1 MRRIIDFMRIKKI
14 DIFLLKTFL
23 PLFIMTFGISLFI
36 VLMQFLWKYVDE
48 MVGKGIEMS
57 ILAEFFFYAALT
69 FVPMALPI
77 AILLASLMTF
87 GNLGEQFELLAMKA
101 SGISLLRL
109 MRPLTVFLC
118 IIAVGAFYFQ
128 NNIIPLSQVKMWTLM
143 YSMRYK
149 SPELDIPESTF
160 YGVIEGY
167 NLLAKKKDKTGLLKE
182 VMITDYTEGFNNLK
196 VTVADSGRIK
206 MTADKLYLILLLYNG
221 ESFANFKTKERIN
234 PNDAVPYQKES
245 FQTREIF
252 IKFDANFN
260 RMSESVWQNRFI
272 GKNLAELRQS
282 IDSMTVRLDSVK
294 LLNSKQLYDQSYH
307 RFLRENENTSTN
319 PQQTEEEIAITSKP
333 DFDQIYQTKPLST
346 QLAYL
351 TQVKTAI
358 ENIRTDYIHKSTLLA
373 TEEKEMRRHH
383 TEMHQKFTFSFACLV
398 FFFIGAPLGAIIRKG
413 GLGMPAVISVALFI
427 FYHIISN
434 IGLKMA
440 TNGIWLPWQGMWLS
454 SAVLLPLGIF
464 LTYKAANDS
473 VILNIDTYIEGLKK
487 FIGKRTIRKIE
498 KKEIILFNIDY
509 QEFIIHINAMK
520 AECLTYMQSNKRWIP
535 YFIFWKQGCKDIKV
549 ISLSERL
556 EKLIEEGRNSDKN
569 IILNKLMDYPIIE
582 GYEFNFRMKEKT
594 GQIIGYFF
602 PFAFFFYLFAVY
614 RRRFLLRNIQTIQQT
629 CNELVEIIQN
639 FNQPSSN

>member
-1 MRRIIDFMRIKKI
+1 MKIKRI

-57 ILAEFFFYAALT
+57 ILAEVFFYSALT
-69 FVPMALPI
+69 LVPMALPI

-87 GNLGEQFELLAMKA
+87 GNLGEQFELLAIKA

-143 YSMRYK
+143 YSMRSK

-167 NLLAKKKDKTGLLKE
+167 NLMAMKKDKTGLLKE
-182 VMITDYTEGFNNLK
+182 VMIYDYTDGFNNLQ

-206 MTADKLYLILLLYNG
+206 MTADKLYLILYLYNG
-221 ESFANFKTKERIN
+221 ESFANIKTQERNN
-234 PNDAVPYQKES
+234 PNDAVPYQKVS

-272 GKNLAELRQS
+272 GKNLAELRHS
-282 IDSMTVRLDSVK
+282 IDSMSIRLDSVK
-294 LLNSKQLYDQSYH
+294 MLNSKQLYEQSNQ
-307 RFLRENENTSTN
+307 RLFNINEDPPVLPHQADVETTT
-319 PQQTEEEIAITSKP
+319 PHP
-333 DFDQIYQTKPLST
+333 DFDQIYLTKQPGT
-346 QLAYL
+346 QLAL
-351 TQVKTAI
+351 LSQVKAAI
-358 ENIRTDYIHKSTLLA
+358 ESIRTDYVFKSNMLA
-373 TEEKEMRRHH
+373 SEEKEMRRHH

-413 GLGMPAVISVALFI
+413 GLGMPVVISVVLFI

-434 IGLKMA
+434 IGYKMA

-487 FIGKRTIRKIE
+487 LIGKRTLRKIE
-498 KKEIILFNIDY
+498 KKEIILYNIDY
-509 QEFIIHINAMK
+509 QDFFKHINELK
-520 AECLTYMQSNKRWIP
+520 DECTTYLTYNKQWMP

-556 EKLIEEGRNSDKN
+556 ENLIEEGRNSDKN

-582 GYEFNFRMKEKT
+582 GYEFNFRINEKT
-594 GQIIGYFF
+594 STIIGYFF
-602 PFAFFFYLFAVY
+602 PLSIFFYLFTVY
-614 RRRFLLRNIQTIQQT
+614 RRRFLIHHIQTISQT
-629 CNELVEIIQN
+629 CDELIAIIQKN
-639 FNQPSSN
+639 

>member
-1 MRRIIDFMRIKKI
+1 MCRVIDCMKIKRT

-48 MVGKGIEMS
+48 MVGKGIEIS
-57 ILAEFFFYAALT
+57 ILAEVFFYAALT

-118 IIAVGAFYFQ
+118 IVAVGAFYFQ

-160 YGVIEGY
+160 FSGIPNY
-167 NLLAKKKDKTGLLKE
+167 NLFANKKDKTGLLKE
-182 VMITDYTEGFNNLK
+182 VMIYDYSDGFTNLQ
-196 VTVADSGRIK
+196 VTVADSGRLK
-206 MTADKLYLILLLYNG
+206 MSVDKHYLILFLYNG
-221 ESFANFKTKERIN
+221 ESFANFKTQERVN

-245 FQTREIF
+245 FKTREIL

-260 RMSESVWQNRFI
+260 RMNESIWQDRFL

-282 IDSMTVRLDSVK
+282 IDSMTMRIDSVK
-294 LLNSKQLYDQSYH
+294 TLNANLLYSQSYQSH
-307 RFLRENENTSTN
+307 LSEHENSPRL
-319 PQQTEEEIAITSKP
+319 PQQEEGEITAPNPGI
-333 DFDQIYQTKPLST
+333 DQIYQSLHPGI
-346 QLAYL
+346 QLAL
-351 TQVKTAI
+351 LSQVKSAI
-358 ENIRTDYIHKSTLLA
+358 DNVKSDYIFKSNVLA
-373 TEEKEMRRHH
+373 NEEREIRRHH
-383 TEMHQKFTFSFACLV
+383 AEMHQKFTFSFACLV

-413 GLGMPAVISVALFI
+413 GLGMPAVVSVALYI
-427 FYHIISN
+427 CYHIIHN

-440 TNGIWLPWQGMWLS
+440 TNGVWIPWQGIWLS

-473 VILNIDTYIEGLKK
+473 VILNVDTYLDGLKK
-487 FIGKRTIRKIE
+487 LVGKRSIRKIE
-498 KKEIILFNIDY
+498 KKEVVMFAIDY
-509 QEFIIHINAMK
+509 RSFTARINK
-520 AECLTYMQSNKRWIP
+520 LKDECFVYLTYNKRWMP
-535 YFIFWKQGCKDIKV
+535 YFTFWKQGGKDTEAV
-549 ISLSERL
+549 SLSQQL
-556 EKLIEEGRNSDKN
+556 ENLIEEGRDSDKN

-582 GYEFNFRMKEKT
+582 SYEFDFRMNEKT
-594 GQIIGYFF
+594 GTIIGYIF
-602 PFAFFFYLFAVY
+602 PLAIFYYLFAVY
-614 RRRFLLRNIQTIQQT
+614 RRKYLIRDIQIIHQT
-629 CNELVEIIQN
+629 CNELVDIIQKI
-639 FNQPSSN
+639 